1 MTNTK
6 LSQAEITAMLKD
18 LSGWTLLSGREAIGK
33 SVKFA
38 NFREAFA
45 FMAEVAL
52 YAEKIDHH
60 PEWTNVWNKVDVV
73 LATHSVGGLSALD
86 AKLAAAIDKAAARYL
101 PANA

>member
-6 LSQAEITAMLKD
+6 LSQAEITTMLKD

-33 SVKFA
+33 SIKFA
-38 NFREAFA
+38 TFREAFA

-60 PEWTNVWNKVDVV
+60 PEWTNVWNKVDIV